1 MQIKTIFE
9 TNDALKNKEKSKE
22 KILQIIANN
31 PYVTTRELSELV
43 GLKYCRH
50 RKKYAPDERKRA
62 YLPYW
67 AGQRRVLGSFRDLRR
82 RIWGKGLIFLNI
94 M

>member
-43 GLKYCRH
+43 GLSIASIEKNMRQM
-50 RKKYAPDERKRA
+50 KE
-62 YLPYW
+62 
-67 AGQRRVLGSFRDLRR
+67 
-82 RIWGKGLIFLNI
+82 KGLICRIWPDRGGYWEVLEI
-94 M
+94 

>member
-43 GLKYCRH
+43 GLSI
-50 RKKYAPDERKRA
+50 
-62 YLPYW
+62 
-67 AGQRRVLGSFRDLRR
+67 AGIEKNMRQMKE
-82 RIWGKGLIFLNI
+82 KGLICRIGPDRGGYWEVLEI
-94 M
+94 

>member
-9 TNDALKNKEKSKE
+9 TNDALKSKEKSKE

-43 GLKYCRH
+43 GLSI
-50 RKKYAPDERKRA
+50 
-62 YLPYW
+62 
-67 AGQRRVLGSFRDLRR
+67 AG
-82 RIWGKGLIFLNI
+82 I
-94 M
+94 

>member
-9 TNDALKNKEKSKE
+9 TNDALKSKEKSKE

-43 GLKYCRH
+43 GLSI
-50 RKKYAPDERKRA
+50 
-62 YLPYW
+62 
-67 AGQRRVLGSFRDLRR
+67 AGIEKNMRQMKEKGLFAVLGRTEAGT
-82 RIWGKGLIFLNI
+82 GKF
-94 M
+94 